1 MNLEEFN
8 ADYGQVLERIKQ
20 GKCSTEEAAA
30 EYGRLTDLTAGIDD
44 AVERQMVDRDLA
56 TLREMV
62 NLGQSDEE
70 PEDIWNLV
78 SEALRRANSSAGTVK
93 ERITRAE
100 EAVAEIQEL
109 AAKAPDY
116 LQDAL
121 LSSTD
126 TVNLLITSLRTE
138 AATQPAPAPA
148 E

>member
-1 MNLEEFN
+1 MNLDEFN
-8 ADYGQVLERIKQ
+8 AEYGKVLERIKQ
-20 GKCSTEEAAA
+20 GKCTTEQAAA

-44 AVERQMVDRDLA
+44 AVERQVVDRDLA
-56 TLREMV
+56 TLRDMV
-62 NLGQSDEE
+62 NIGRSNDE

-78 SEALRRANSSAGTVK
+78 SEALRRANSSSGTIT

-100 EAVAEIQEL
+100 DAVAEIKEL

-126 TVNLLITSLRTE
+126 TVNLLITSLRAE
-138 AATQPAPAPA
+138 AAAQPAPA